1 MISSHQAETASSTK
15 SCITGLSI
23 IGNISFGRAF
33 VAGKN
38 LVHIQAAGITHFF
51 IFILLKLYFK
61 MLLLILIFFKENTRK
76 KLSIPL
82 KAFNFFNYLLQ

>member
-1 MISSHQAETASSTK
+1 LLLPVIIIISSHQAETASSTK

-38 LVHIQAAGITHFF
+38 LVHIQAAGIIHFLIFVIKYFYF
-51 IFILLKLYFK
+51 INIR
-61 MLLLILIFFKENTRK
+61 ILIVFKENTRK
-76 KLSIPL
+76 KVR
-82 KAFNFFNYLLQ
+82 